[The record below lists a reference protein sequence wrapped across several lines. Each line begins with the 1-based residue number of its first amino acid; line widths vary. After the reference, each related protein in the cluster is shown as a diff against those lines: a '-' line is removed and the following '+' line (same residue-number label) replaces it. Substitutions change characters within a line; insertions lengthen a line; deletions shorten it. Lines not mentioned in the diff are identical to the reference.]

1 MNSTEQR
8 PLMVTSDEAELLLLA
23 PQFGHV
29 HVGTERRWPQWA
41 CTLGYVALGQLL
53 SLLVCA
59 SGVFSKQLAQ
69 AGIVA
74 PTAQSFATYAMLG
87 LFWSAMVWIRPTQSD
102 PQAAGAAAAAAA
114 AAAATHI
121 REWRWKSVAWLV
133 LIAAADVEANY
144 IVIKAY
150 SLTTFTSV
158 QLMGCASLP
167 LAMALSERYLG
178 RRYSALH
185 CLAVVGCVAGL
196 GLLVLSDTNAESSVG
211 APAPLIGDL
220 LCFASGSLYAIC
232 NVGQE
237 AVLTPAKQARGR
249 LAAAQAK
256 GTDFAR
262 ATRLQNSV
270 WLALLG
276 VFGSSICAIQIL
288 LLERGELS
296 ALFEE
301 LRSGR
306 QDIGRVATQAG
317 GFGLAMFSFYSLAPR
332 LLAARGAV
340 FFNLSLLSTNFW
352 AVVVGRVVFGE
363 RQMAAAVGE
372 DPPSGSVS
380 LSYPVGFVLIMLA
393 VTLFNVA
400 PETDRPESGRFR
412 LLRSQVR
419 DNGNETSK
427 LQRVNDSDQESQPL
441 RA

>member
-1 MNSTEQR
+1 MTSTEQR
-8 PLMVTSDEAELLLLA
+8 PLMVTNDEAELLLLA

-29 HVGTERRWPQWA
+29 HALGTERRWPQWA
-41 CTLGYVALGQLL
+41 RTLGHVALGQLL

-87 LFWSAMVWIRPTQSD
+87 LFWSAMVWIRPTPSD
-102 PQAAGAAAAAAA
+102 PQAAGTAAP
-114 AAAATHI
+114 AAATHV

-419 DNGNETSK
+419 ENGNETSK
-427 LQRVNDSDQESQPL
+427 LQRVNDSDQESHPL

>member
-1 MNSTEQR
+1 MRVNSACGGRFTSQTPMTEQR
-8 PLMVTSDEAELLLLA
+8 PLMFINDEAELLLLA

-29 HVGTERRWPQWA
+29 GTEHRWPQWA
-41 CTLGYVALGQLL
+41 RTLGYVALGQLL

-87 LFWSAMVWIRPTQSD
+87 VFWSAMIWIPLPRSD
-102 PQAAGAAAAAAA
+102 PLAAVGAAPAV
-114 AAAATHI
+114 ATHV
-121 REWRWKSVAWLV
+121 REWRWKSVACLV
-133 LIAAADVEANY
+133 VIVAADVEANY

-167 LAMALSERYLG
+167 MAMALSERYLG

-185 CLAVVGCVAGL
+185 CLAVVGCVVGL
-196 GLLVLSDTNAESSVG
+196 ALLVLSDTNLESSIG

-220 LCFASGSLYAIC
+220 LCFVSGSLYAIC

-237 AVLTPAKQARGR
+237 AVLTPANQSRGR

-262 ATRLQNSV
+262 ATRLQNRF

-288 LLERGELS
+288 LVEHGELS
-296 ALFEE
+296 ALFDE

-306 QDIGRVATQAG
+306 QDIGWVAAQAG

-332 LLAARGAV
+332 LLAGRGAV
-340 FFNLSLLSTNFW
+340 FFNLSLLSSNFW
-352 AVVVGRVVFGE
+352 AVIVGRVVFGE
-363 RQMAAAVGE
+363 RQMAAAVG
-372 DPPSGSVS
+372 DNSQSGSVS
-380 LSYPVGFVLIMLA
+380 VSYPVGFALILVA

-412 LLRSQVR
+412 LLRGQVR
-419 DNGNETSK
+419 ENVTRNRQQSGS
-427 LQRVNDSDQESQPL
+427 S
-441 RA
+441 A